1 MPLLHKE
8 LGMDENDTAQKIG
21 LVYLSESLEK
31 NRLARAFKEL
41 NSLTGRVVTTAES
54 CTGGLISAAI
64 TEIPGSSKWF
74 DRGFVTYSNQSKMD
88 LLGVKAE
95 TLDSHGAVSLQT
107 AREMA
112 LGALQRSK
120 ANVSISVTGIA
131 GPTGGTEEK
140 PVGTVCIGFM
150 RDDLE
155 KPQAKVYHFEGDR
168 YSVRYQT
175 MMTCLDL
182 LLNLCA
188 SEPLEGFE

>member
-1 MPLLHKE
+1 ME
-8 LGMDENDTAQKIG
+8 ENDTAQKIG

-41 NSLTGRVVTTAES
+41 NEITGKVFTTAES

-74 DRGFVTYSNQSKMD
+74 DRGFVTYSNDAKID
-88 LLGVKAE
+88 LLGVKPE

-120 ANVSISVTGIA
+120 ANVAISVTGIA
-131 GPTGGTEEK
+131 GPTGGTDEK
-140 PVGTVCIGFM
+140 PVGTVCIGLM
-150 RDDLE
+150 SDDLKE
-155 KPQAKVYHFEGDR
+155 PLAKVYHFQGDR

-175 MMTCLDL
+175 MMTCLNL
-182 LLNLCA
+182 LLDLCA
-188 SEPLEGFE
+188 AEPVEGFA